1 MGGNHQPYRG
11 RTVTPR
17 TIRLEQAKLL
27 KAVDENGKPLVAE
40 PQPEQPQILAQPTIT
55 LTPEINIPEIKLPEI
70 VVNQPDIYIDAP
82 NMEPVAAAISKS
94 ISDISTPIV
103 QVAAPDLQ
111 PVAEAINNMA
121 EAITSKADH
130 GEAIK
135 DLLQQIA
142 NRPQNAK
149 WKFVVTRDAR
159 GDIETME
166 AVKEMTA

>member
-40 PQPEQPQILAQPTIT
+40 PQPEQPQILVQPNIT
-55 LTPEINIPEIKLPEI
+55 LTPEINIPEIKMPEI
-70 VVNQPDIYIDAP
+70 VVNQPDIHVEAP
-82 NMEPVAAAISKS
+82 SMAPVAAAIAKS
-94 ISDISTPIV
+94 INDIPTPIV
-103 QVAAPDLQ
+103 QVAAPDLK

-121 EAITSKADH
+121 EAISSKADH

-142 NRPQNAK
+142 SRPQNAK
-149 WKFVVTRDAR
+149 WRFMITRDAR
-159 GDIETME
+159 GDIESME